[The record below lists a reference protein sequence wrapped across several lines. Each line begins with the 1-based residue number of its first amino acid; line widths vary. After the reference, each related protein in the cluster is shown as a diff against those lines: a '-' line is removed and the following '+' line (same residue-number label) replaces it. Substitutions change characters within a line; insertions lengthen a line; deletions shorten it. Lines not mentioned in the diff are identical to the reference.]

1 MTFALTAANTTGAA
15 LGSNGVPFTP
25 WVWLNVGICGVLA
38 WGIYRSSRI
47 TAVLMFVY
55 FTAAKALWVWN
66 DLEMRDE
73 PGWGDIL
80 DNLDSCTSGG
90 LLMAVVLV
98 VVYALD
104 VYGTVAHHR
113 R

>member
-1 MTFALTAANTTGAA
+1 M
-15 LGSNGVPFTP
+15 
-25 WVWLNVGICGVLA
+25 
-38 WGIYRSSRI
+38 
-47 TAVLMFVY
+47 
-55 FTAAKALWVWN
+55 WN